1 MGNVLISIKVMPTSA
16 EIDLEAIV
24 KKIKENVQIQD
35 YKIEEMAFGLK
46 ALKILVMTP
55 DKGGTDEIEGL
66 INEID
71 GVESVEVEDVTL
83 A

>member
-1 MGNVLISIKVMPTSA
+1 MGNVLISIKIMPNSP
-16 EIDLEAIV
+16 EVNLEDV
-24 KKIKENVQIQD
+24 VTKIKENVEIKD
-35 YKIEEMAFGLK
+35 YKIEPMAFGLK
-46 ALKILVMTP
+46 ILKILVMTP

-71 GVESVEVEDVTL
+71 GVESVEVENVTL

>member
-1 MGNVLISIKVMPTSA
+1 MGNVLVSIKIMPTSA
-16 EIDLEAIV
+16 EIDLEVIV

-46 ALKILVMTP
+46 SLKILVITP
-55 DKGGTDEIEGL
+55 DAGGTDEIEGL